1 MEELLFDR
9 GLMTNVL
16 KIIEKTKNTRIPKS
30 LSGKN
35 YKNSLFTTISLVLL
49 TLSRL
54 REEDFKHF

>member
-16 KIIEKTKNTRIPKS
+16 KIIEKTKNIRIPKS

-49 TLSRL
+49 TLSR
-54 REEDFKHF
+54 FA